1 MKNPLHL
8 FLRRATDLTRAG
20 RLQEAVAALQS
31 GLGIRPN
38 SGRNDEPKSGEE
50 HIHAKVVQ
58 GEHTHSTGTPAAQRQ
73 ISPAP
78 EMHIPPVPEVQVP
91 TQLSRP
97 PTVEDIPF
105 DSGPA
110 TFTDGMFELNGRTHH
125 YKLFVP
131 SGSTLGLRP
140 MVVMLHGCT
149 QDPADFALGTD
160 MNNVA
165 DAAGWVVLYPAQSAR
180 ANHTKCWNWF
190 KAGPEPGAG
199 EPEWIAALTQRLHD
213 EQCIDPNRTF
223 IAGLSAGA
231 AMAVLTAELHPA
243 MFKGVGVHSGL
254 AAHAA
259 ANVMEALSVMK
270 HGPRARQKRFYS
282 TDIRASNPI
291 VPLIVFH
298 GDVDKTVDCENG
310 EHVIEAAIAHAKVAE
325 PGLIVN
331 ESENQG
337 AAGGMSYTRVAYNG
351 NANRPIAEYW
361 RLHGAGHAWSGGNER
376 GSHTNASGPNASAEF
391 LRFFEAVASGHPHQ

>member
-1 MKNPLHL
+1 MKYRMQSI
-8 FLRRATDLTRAG
+8 LRRATGLTRAG
-20 RLQEAVAALQS
+20 RLQEALAAIQA
-31 GLGIRPN
+31 GLGFHLRAAQH
-38 SGRNDEPKSGEE
+38 DEPKWGDDVLNIEKEVRGQHVHVE
-50 HIHAKVVQ
+50 HA
-58 GEHTHSTGTPAAQRQ
+58 PAEQRQ
-73 ISPAP
+73 LPVAP
-78 EMHIPPVPEVQVP
+78 ELQAP
-91 TQLSRP
+91 TQPSP
-97 PTVEDIPF
+97 IPIVEDVAF

-110 TFTDGMFELNGRTHH
+110 TFTDGVFEFNGRTHH

-131 SGSTLGLRP
+131 GGATKTRRP
-140 MVVMLHGCT
+140 MLVMLHGCT
-149 QDPADFALGTD
+149 QDPDDFAVGTD
-160 MNNVA
+160 MNNIA
-165 DAAGWVVLYPAQSAR
+165 RAAGWVVLYPAQSAR

-199 EPEWIAALTQRLHD
+199 EPAWIAALTMRLQD
-213 EQCIDPNRTF
+213 EQHVDPNRTF

-231 AMAVLTAELHPA
+231 AMAMLTAELHPA

-254 AAHAA
+254 TAHAA
-259 ANVMEALSVMK
+259 TNVMEALSVMK

-291 VPLIVFH
+291 IPLIVFH
-298 GDVDKTVDCENG
+298 GDADKTVDCENG
-310 EHVIEAAIAHAKVAE
+310 EHAIETAIAHAKVAE

-331 ESENQG
+331 ETENQG

-376 GSHTNASGPNASAEF
+376 GSHTNASGPNASSEF
-391 LRFFEAVASGHPHQ
+391 LRFFDAVARGHPRQ